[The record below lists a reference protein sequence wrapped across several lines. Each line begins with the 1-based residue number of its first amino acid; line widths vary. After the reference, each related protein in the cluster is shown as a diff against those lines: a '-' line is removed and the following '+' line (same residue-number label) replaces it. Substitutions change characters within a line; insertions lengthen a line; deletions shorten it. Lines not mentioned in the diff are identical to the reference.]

1 VLEELAI
8 KLYEKESLIK
18 SFSLFFIIIELFLL
32 FIFYNYYKI
41 EAEHLREELFLEM
54 KNYSFFLDSKKFNI
68 DIVPKR
74 EDEQFY
80 ELYFD
85 NQNIFIL
92 SPIPD
97 DKQNALEIIYPL
109 SKYKE
114 ELQYIKQTLLKQFLL
129 LSIVAIIISFLFAIY
144 TLHPLQKA
152 FFMLEE
158 FIKDIIHDLNTPITS
173 ILINLKMMKKN
184 EEVENI
190 TKSANTIA
198 MLHKNLIAY
207 LKDEKFQIEKI
218 NLKDVVYEQVNFFK
232 SIYYYIDWKV
242 DIEDRIIY
250 SNRGALS
257 RIIYNLLSNAC
268 KYNRT
273 NGYIKIYTKDKNLI
287 IENSTY
293 GVKRPSKIFKRFY
306 KESSRGLGMGLH
318 IVKKLSK
325 ELKISI
331 DVDINEKIFKITLKI
346 E

>member
-1 VLEELAI
+1 LDI
-8 KLYEKESLIK
+8 KFYEKESLIK
-18 SFSLFFIIIELFLL
+18 SFSLFFITIELFLI
-32 FIFYNYYKI
+32 FIFYNYYRI
-41 EAEHLREELFLEM
+41 EEEHLSEELFLEM

-74 EDEQFY
+74 DSERFY

-85 NQNIFIL
+85 KQKIFIL

-97 DKQNALEIIYPL
+97 DTQNALEIIYPL
-109 SKYKE
+109 SKYQQ
-114 ELQYIKQTLLKQFLL
+114 ELKYIKFALLKQFLL

-152 FFMLEE
+152 FSMLEE

-184 EEVENI
+184 EEVESI
-190 TKSANTIA
+190 TNSANAIA

-207 LKDEKFQIEKI
+207 LKDEKFQFEKF
-218 NLKDVVYEQVNFFK
+218 NLKEVVQEQINFFK
-232 SIYYYIDWKV
+232 SIYYYIDWRE
-242 DIEDRIIY
+242 DIEDRVIY
-250 SNRGALS
+250 SNRGAFC

-268 KYNRT
+268 KYNRSD
-273 NGYIKIYTKDKNLI
+273 GFIKIYTEGKNLI

-293 GVKRPSKIFKRFY
+293 GVRRPSKIFKRFY
-306 KESSRGLGMGLH
+306 KESNRGLGMGLH
-318 IVKKLSK
+318 IVKKLSR
-325 ELKISI
+325 ELKISVGVE
-331 DVDINEKIFKITLKI
+331 VDENIFKIVLKI